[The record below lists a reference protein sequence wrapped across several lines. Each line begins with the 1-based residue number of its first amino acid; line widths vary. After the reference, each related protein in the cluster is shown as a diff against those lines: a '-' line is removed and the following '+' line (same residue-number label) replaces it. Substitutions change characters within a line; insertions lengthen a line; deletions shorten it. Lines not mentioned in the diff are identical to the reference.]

1 MSNAIP
7 SPIVTDAQNLA
18 QHGDVARAFEL
29 LSGAVR
35 GGDAD
40 AAVALADW
48 RLSGGIIRRDLAEA
62 CALYGRAAL
71 LGRDDV
77 APTHI
82 AMLANMATGKAR
94 NWGEA
99 ISLLRGRAAFDPL
112 AARQLQ
118 LIEAMTLDDKGDPVS
133 RADAE
138 RISANPQLDYFAGF
152 LSAAETDYLIN
163 MAKPL
168 LQPSMVVHPTTGRM
182 IHDPIRRAQSA
193 IFPFVREDP
202 VIHAI
207 NRRIAVATG
216 TSAEQGEPLQVL
228 CYTVGQEYK
237 VHSDA
242 LPSVHNQRTATF
254 LATLNENFDG
264 GATYF
269 PAIDCRVRGCVGD
282 ALHFV
287 NVDQN
292 GAANAAARHSGE
304 PVTHGVKFIMSKWI
318 RERPLDLTGP
328 PGRPF

>member
-1 MSNAIP
+1 MSNSIS
-7 SPIVTDAQNLA
+7 SPIVAEAQNLA
-18 QHGDVARAFEL
+18 QRGDVARAFEL

-35 GGDAD
+35 AGDAD

-48 RLSGGIIRRDLAEA
+48 RLSGSIIRRDLAEA
-62 CALYGRAAL
+62 CTLYGRAAS

-82 AMLANMATGKAR
+82 AMLANTATGKAR
-94 NWGEA
+94 NWVEA

-118 LIEAMTLDDKGDPVS
+118 LIEAMTLDDAGDPLS
-133 RADAE
+133 QAGAE
-138 RISANPQLDYFAGF
+138 RMSANPQINRFSGF

-163 MAKPL
+163 IAQPL

-182 IHDPIRRAQSA
+182 IHDPIRTAQSA
-193 IFPFVREDP
+193 VFPFVREDP

-207 NRRIAVATG
+207 NRRIAAATG

-242 LPSVHNQRTATF
+242 LPSGHNQRTETF
-254 LATLNENFDG
+254 LVTLNENYDG

-269 PAIDCRVRGCVGD
+269 PAIDYRVKGRVGD
-282 ALHFV
+282 AVHFV
-287 NVDQN
+287 NVDEN

-304 PVTHGVKFIMSKWI
+304 PVSQGVKFIMSKWI
-318 RERPLDLTGP
+318 RERPLDLAGP